1 MSLSREAIL
10 STAQRLLTD
19 YGLQDL
25 TMRRLASEL
34 NVRAGALYYHVPNKQ
49 ELLLQVARRIM
60 APLNRPGEPP
70 REILLSLRTRALEF
84 RDAADLMLI
93 AYAMDTQLPP
103 VPALREA
110 MAENA
115 PAAEVDHQVAALMQF
130 TLGSIAVEQNRSYL
144 GSSQTTDDDAL
155 ATFTLGLDRLLPGAA
170 PD

>member
-49 ELLLQVARRIM
+49 ELLLQVARRIL
-60 APLNRPGEPP
+60 APLNRSGKPP

-93 AYAMDTQLPP
+93 AYAMDPQLPP

-110 MAENA
+110 LAENA
-115 PAAEVDHQVAALMQF
+115 PTAKVDHQTAALMQF
-130 TLGSIAVEQNRSYL
+130 TLGSIAVEQNRSTL
-144 GSSQTTDDDAL
+144 GTPLTTDDDAHT
-155 ATFTLGLDRLLPGAA
+155 AFTLGLDRLLLGSS